1 MGETPYARDF
11 PILCDGG
18 NVLEILMAG
27 ETDRTAELEAFDC
40 YYNNMK
46 LYLNPSTMQGKFIS
60 AGLVDGSI
68 IGGGVFL
75 PDHMKMET
83 MLKDVRSSI
92 ALNGPK
98 NFGLLVQVLSSVPA
112 YRNLAGQLYSK

>member
-11 PILCDGG
+11 PICDGG
-18 NVLEILMAG
+18 NFLEILMAG

-46 LYLNPSTMQGKFIS
+46 LYLNPSAMQGKFIS

-98 NFGLLVQVLSSVPA
+98 NFGLLVQVLNSVPA